1 MAYYLYTITHTNGH
15 ADIYAQDNNT
25 GTMTYLGEV
34 ETNYNG
40 GDPVDD
46 NDQIITIDGTQNVYI
61 IDGFNYVVE
70 ADGEISS
77 ALP

>member
-1 MAYYLYTITHTNGH
+1 MAYYLYTVTGGLGT
-15 ADIYAQDNNT
+15 AEIYAQDSNL
-25 GTMTYLGEV
+25 GTMQHLGQV
-34 ETNYNG
+34 TTNYNG

-46 NDQIITIDGTQNVYI
+46 NGQIITVDGTQNVYI